1 MGKGRDKRKRKAKK
15 KDNQMRGVARAIP
28 EPSGDPPISGE
39 PDAPVLTPLKPK
51 PHLRS
56 GAVAIP
62 EPEPESSL
70 ASIAPG
76 SVANRK

>member
-15 KDNQMRGVARAIP
+15 KENQTRGVVRTIS
-28 EPSGDPPISGE
+28 EPSGDPPVSGE

-62 EPEPESSL
+62 EPEPESELAAIARGSL
-70 ASIAPG
+70 AS
-76 SVANRK
+76 RK

>member
-15 KDNQMRGVARAIP
+15 KEIQTRGVARAIP
-28 EPSGDPPISGE
+28 EPSGDPPVSGE

-62 EPEPESSL
+62 EPEPESEI
-70 ASIAPG
+70 AAIAPG
-76 SVANRK
+76 PAASSK

>member
-1 MGKGRDKRKRKAKK
+1 MGKGRDKRKRKDKK
-15 KDNQMRGVARAIP
+15 KDNQTRSVAFAIP
-28 EPSGDPPISGE
+28 KPSGDPPIFGE

-62 EPEPESSL
+62 EPEPQSEL
-70 ASIAPG
+70 AAIAPG